1 MNLLTLNFNS
11 LDLIPIGKLLCNDQ
25 SQWLKFYVPAYQ
37 RGYRWNAE
45 QVEQL
50 IDDLEEFITRRESI
64 RDAFYCIQPLVVKPK
79 MVNNEEYLEVIDG
92 QQRLTTILLILQV
105 LRQLQYEDERDEDSA
120 KYFKRLPKEAYDIKY
135 ETRSNSSEWLPKLSE
150 ILFSTDAFEKFDN
163 QNCDYSHFAE
173 VFTAAY
179 KKLKKIPDITDFK
192 NVLKNHTYF
201 IWYLPSEV
209 DNNNVEI
216 FDRLNAGKIGL
227 NNAELVKAL
236 LLQSSNIPKVDN
248 VVMSERDIIQKIA
261 LEWDDIERRLH
272 DDSLW
277 GFIYSESNQGLEY
290 ESRIEYLLD
299 LQINKTV
306 KDKEKHFFTFN
317 AYLNSYREMMHTGGF
332 EDPHKRLSW
341 VKKEWDSIKVLF
353 DLIMEWFEERHLYHR
368 IGFILEYNSA
378 YNLKKLQTIL
388 PPLSQSERI
397 ITLDKIIKDT
407 VKNITSKKLFHG
419 KSELSE
425 VLFLYNILL
434 EDRRHNETARFS
446 FIDYKQVRKKTGW
459 DQEHVA
465 SSQDHDPDEDEQ
477 QELATDL
484 IELITG
490 NKPKKLDKNNIE
502 FTTYDT
508 DEKQIFYELDVAP
521 NVLDKEEN
529 ELCGKL
535 LSILN
540 QKEGNKLDKQELDA
554 IYEAIFKHF
563 NGHKDPFRDY
573 FTTLPNKREK
583 DFIWNFV
590 LLNAKT
596 NRSYG
601 NNIFPVKRRRILA
614 DEFNVYTP
622 VGTRNVFEKA
632 YSRKIEH
639 FLAWTRTDAQSY
651 WEDIK
656 QILKPYLQL
665 NDIK

>member
-1 MNLLTLNFNS
+1 MNRVTLNFNS
-11 LDLIPIGKLLCNDQ
+11 LDLVPIGKLLCNDQ

-50 IDDLEEFITRRESI
+50 IDDLEEFKTRRESI
-64 RDAFYCIQPLVVKPK
+64 SDAFYCIQPLVVRPTT
-79 MVNNEEYLEVIDG
+79 VGNEEYLEVIDG
-92 QQRLTTILLILQV
+92 QQRLTTILLILQA
-105 LRQLQYEDERDEDSA
+105 LRQLQYEDERDEDSPE
-120 KYFKRLPKEAYDIKY
+120 YFKRLPKEAYDIKY
-135 ETRSNSSEWLPKLSE
+135 ETRKNSSEWLPKLSE

-179 KKLKKIPDITDFK
+179 KKLRNISDIIDFK

-201 IWYLPSEV
+201 IWYRPSEE

-236 LLQSSNIPKVDN
+236 LLQSSNIPKVEN

-277 GFIYSESNQGLEY
+277 GFIYSEISHGLEY

-299 LQINKTV
+299 LQ
-306 KDKEKHFFTFN
+306 KDKTSTDNDKYFFTFN
-317 AYLNSYREMMHTGGF
+317 AYLSAYRDMMHNGGF
-332 EDPHKRLSW
+332 KDSHKRLSW
-341 VKKEWDSIKVLF
+341 VKKEWDSIKALF
-353 DLIMEWFEERHLYHR
+353 DLILEWFEERHLYHR
-368 IGFILEYNSA
+368 IGFILEYNSE
-378 YNLKKLQTIL
+378 YNLKKLQDIL
-388 PPLSQSERI
+388 PPLSQSDRI
-397 ITLDKIIKDT
+397 ISLDNIIRDT

-419 KSELSE
+419 EPELSE

-434 EDRRHNETARFS
+434 EDRRHSEMARFS
-446 FIDYKQVRKKTGW
+446 FIDYKRVRKKTGW

-465 SSQDHDPDEDEQ
+465 SNQDYDPDENEQ
-477 QELATDL
+477 KELATDL

-490 NKPKKLDKNNIE
+490 NKPKETDKDNFEAANI
-502 FTTYDT
+502 DSGK
-508 DEKQIFYELDVAP
+508 KQVFYELDVERD
-521 NVLDKEEN
+521 VLDKEEI

-540 QKEGNKLDKQELDA
+540 QKDGNKLEKQELDT

-563 NGHKDPFRDY
+563 NGHRDPFRDY
-573 FTTLPNKREK
+573 FNTLPKIREK

-590 LLNAKT
+590 LLNSKT

-614 DEFNVYTP
+614 DEFDVYTP

-639 FLAWTRTDAQSY
+639 FLAWTRTDAKSY
-651 WEDIK
+651 WENIK

-665 NDIK
+665 NDIE